1 MVLEGI
7 QAAIKGGVTHILV
20 GSDSTL
26 LVDTLNK
33 QKNPIWRL
41 KTDYN
46 SIQQLLRNFEV
57 TQITH
62 NHREVMLLQD
72 SLLLPF
78 CGKETSQ
85 TNFVISSPLIKRDL
99 FVPDW
104 FKLTNF
110 IFQKKRN

>member
-33 QKNPIWRL
+33 QKIPKWRL
-41 KTDYN
+41 KTNYN
-46 SIQQLLRNFEV
+46 SIQQLLRNFEA

-62 NHREVMLLQD
+62 NHREVNRAAHSAATFARFTATTFL
-72 SLLLPF
+72 
-78 CGKETSQ
+78 
-85 TNFVISSPLIKRDL
+85 
-99 FVPDW
+99 W
-104 FKLTNF
+104 
-110 IFQKKRN
+110 